1 MKHLRNLT
9 GLGLM
14 VAAVTAVSAGSAL
27 ASVTELGAKLAPG
40 KAFPTAKGY
49 ADYQRGQYRE
59 LDVKVSH
66 VANLAGQR
74 LGVFL
79 NGHRVGSMVVRTSG
93 SAEFD
98 VATEYGQTVPRVHVG
113 DRIGVRSH
121 GVRVARGAIQRVAS

>member
-1 MKHLRNLT
+1 MPT
-9 GLGLM
+9 
-14 VAAVTAVSAGSAL
+14 TSAGS
-27 ASVTELGAKLAPG
+27 
-40 KAFPTAKGY
+40 TA
-49 ADYQRGQYRE
+49 E

-121 GVRVARGAIQRVAS
+121 GVRVARGTIQRVAS